1 MNKTLEAYLA
11 CALWSSSISEY
22 AISDFS
28 IDAIKEA
35 QSDVFDFV
43 NANQDL
49 ITKSELSEEQVGHD
63 FWLTRNGH
71 GAGFWDRGL
80 GKIGQELTENCK
92 TYGSCDLYVSDD
104 GHVNIM

>member
-92 TYGSCDLYVSDD
+92 PYGSCDLYVSDD